1 MTSNAFHALEPT
13 SSLRSRTE
21 ALAATELMDAP
32 TSVVLDRLT
41 RAASRLLG
49 VPVSLVSLVDDYR
62 QLFAGV
68 TDRDNV
74 LQGARETRL
83 RDSICRHVV
92 ESSAP
97 LIIPDTR
104 CSDIARAINTDP
116 GWWVKSYVGVPLA
129 TADGITLGALCA
141 IDTVPRIWS
150 EAEIESLGDLA
161 FAAAAELDLR
171 ISLHQRRLSETR
183 FQAFM
188 DHSPVVAVLL
198 DRDGIL
204 EYANAMFG
212 IHFEVPVQQAVGRSI
227 STMSDPLAQAIA
239 AQCALV
245 LRSGQCA
252 ECTETLTTP
261 DGDERQWLLYT
272 FPVNTNTGQGAVGT
286 VALDLTQ
293 RRMLERQL
301 QQSQKLEAIG
311 QLASGIAHEI
321 NTPSQYVSDNV
332 QFLQQVFNEIRWVLD
347 DARDG
352 LDRSTLERSGAG
364 ERRNEMTPE
373 TAAYLADEVPRAFEQ
388 TIEGMQRIAGIV
400 HSIKAFSH
408 PGGADA
414 EDADINAALA
424 NTLVV
429 ARNEWKFVAVLETNY
444 DPTLPPVRCFPG
456 ELNQVFLNIIVNA
469 AQAMA
474 ASLRQGTLRV
484 TTRAD
489 GEQVHIIISDTGTGI
504 PERIRD
510 KIFNPFFTTK
520 PVGTGTGQGLAI
532 SHTVVVEKH
541 GGQLT
546 CDSVE
551 GVGTAFTITLPIKG
565 CFDVARQDVRRLSE
579 EAA

>member
-1 MTSNAFHALEPT
+1 MTLKAVHAIEPK

-21 ALAATELMDAP
+21 ALSATELMDAP

-41 RAASRLLG
+41 RAASRLLR
-49 VPVSLVSLVDDYR
+49 VPVSLVSLVGEYR
-62 QLFAGV
+62 QMFAGV

-74 LQGARETRL
+74 LQGTRETL
-83 RDSICRHVV
+83 SRDSICRHVV

-97 LIIPDTR
+97 LVIPDTTF
-104 CSDIARAINTDP
+104 SDIAQAINTDP
-116 GWWVKSYVGVPLA
+116 DWWVKSYVGVPLA
-129 TADGITLGALCA
+129 TAEGVTLGALCA
-141 IDTVPRIWS
+141 IDTVPRAWTDT
-150 EAEIESLGDLA
+150 EIESLSDLA

-171 ISLHQRRLSETR
+171 ISLHERRSSETR
-183 FQAFM
+183 FRTFM
-188 DHSPVVAVLL
+188 DHSPVIAVLL
-198 DRDGIL
+198 DQDGIV
-204 EYANAMFG
+204 EYANAMFA
-212 IHFEVPVQQAVGRSI
+212 IQFEVAVQHAVGRSI
-227 STMSDPLAQAIA
+227 STISDPLAQAIA
-239 AQCALV
+239 AHCGLV
-245 LRSGQCA
+245 LQRGRCA
-252 ECTETLTTP
+252 ERTETLTTP

-272 FPVNTNTGQGAVGT
+272 FPVSTNTGPDAVGT

-293 RRMLERQL
+293 RRLLERQL

-332 QFLQQVFNEIRWVLD
+332 QFLQQVFNDLRWVLE

-352 LDRSTLERSGAG
+352 VTPSTFERSRAG
-364 ERRNEMTPE
+364 EHRSDMTPE
-373 TAAYLADEVPRAFEQ
+373 TAAYLAEEVPRAFEQ
-388 TIEGMQRIAGIV
+388 TLEGMQRIAGIV

-429 ARNEWKFVAVLETNY
+429 ARNEWKFVASLETDY
-444 DPTLPPVRCFPG
+444 DPALPTVRCFPG

-474 ASLRQGTLRV
+474 ASVRHGTLRV
-484 TTRAD
+484 ATRAD
-489 GEQVHIIISDTGTGI
+489 GEHVHIMISDTGTGI
-504 PERIRD
+504 QESIRD

-532 SHTVVVEKH
+532 SHTVVVERH

-551 GVGTAFTITLPIKG
+551 GVGTTFTITIPTNG
-565 CFDVARQDVRRLSE
+565 CANVPPQDVRRPGE
-579 EAA
+579 DAT

>member
-1 MTSNAFHALEPT
+1 MTSNALDAIDPT

-21 ALAATELMDAP
+21 ALSATELMDAP
-32 TSVVLDRLT
+32 TSPVLDRLT

-49 VPVSLVSLVDDYR
+49 VPVSLVSLVGEYR
-62 QLFAGV
+62 QMFAGV

-74 LQGARETRL
+74 LQGARETL
-83 RDSICRHVV
+83 SRDSICRHVV

-97 LIIPDTR
+97 VIIPDTTF
-104 CSDIARAINTDP
+104 SDIAQAINTDP
-116 GWWVKSYVGVPLA
+116 DWWVKSYVGVPLA
-129 TADGITLGALCA
+129 TADGVTLGALCA
-141 IDTVPRIWS
+141 IDTVARAWTDT
-150 EAEIESLGDLA
+150 EIESLSDLA

-171 ISLHQRRLSETR
+171 ISLHARRSSEAR
-183 FQAFM
+183 FRTFM
-188 DHSPVVAVLL
+188 DHSPVIAVLL

-204 EYANAMFG
+204 EYANAMFA
-212 IHFEVPVQQAVGRSI
+212 IHFAVSVQHAVGQSI

-239 AQCALV
+239 EQCALV
-245 LRSGQCA
+245 LQRGQSA
-252 ECTETLTTP
+252 EHTETLTTP

-272 FPVNTNTGQGAVGT
+272 FPVDTNMGQGAVGT

-293 RRMLERQL
+293 RRLLERQL

-332 QFLQQVFNEIRWVLD
+332 QFLQQVFNDLRWVLED
-347 DARDG
+347 TRDAVG
-352 LDRSTLERSGAG
+352 EAASERPTTG
-364 ERRNEMTPE
+364 ERGNVMTPE
-373 TAAYLADEVPRAFEQ
+373 TAAYLAEEVPRAFEQ
-388 TIEGMQRIAGIV
+388 TLEGMQRIAGIV

-429 ARNEWKFVAVLETNY
+429 ARNEWKFVAVLETDY
-444 DPTLPPVRCFPG
+444 DPTLPSIRCFPG

-474 ASLRQGTLRV
+474 ASPRQGTLRV
-484 TTRAD
+484 ATRAD
-489 GEQVHIIISDTGTGI
+489 GDHVHIMISDTGTGI
-504 PERIRD
+504 PESIRE

-551 GVGTAFTITLPIKG
+551 GVGTTFTITLPTNG
-565 CFDVARQDVRRLSE
+565 CARVRCQDALHPAE
-579 EAA
+579 DAT